1 VTVWRSHAR
10 KFIATFAAAALIGT
24 GAHAATASRSGT
36 SGTVVTGPAPESP
49 TSSARQPDA
58 VQDDQRSRRPDRV
71 GRSFPPA
78 AKPAFVAAAR
88 EVVRDNRTTV
98 HAAAGESYQAKDVVV
113 DSTGARHVRFD
124 RAWNGLPVL
133 GGDFVVHTTDAGGFA
148 GATVAQDAAVDVS
161 RTPAVA
167 ERDAIATAGKQAT
180 GPAAARLVVDAH
192 QGEPALAWQVTIA
205 DHLVVIVDAGT
216 GRTRR
221 TYDLTKGAD
230 TATGHGYYNGEVK
243 LSTTRTGDGSF
254 TLIDPDRGG
263 NTTRDALNIAARPT
277 EASSRAF
284 TDADD
289 VWGDGT
295 TADRATAAADVHYGM
310 ARTWD
315 YFNDTF
321 GRAGIN
327 GDGKGV
333 TAYVHRDVDWANA
346 SWNDTCLC
354 MMFGDGDAVR
364 KSFTS
369 IDDVAHEMTHGLTFR
384 TADLVYAGESGA
396 LNEATSDIFGTLVEF
411 AADNPTDE
419 PDYLV
424 SERTGPQPLRWMDEP
439 TRDRKSASCWSP
451 SVKDLDVHRSS
462 GVANKFFYSLAVG
475 SGSTRWGSSTPCGGA
490 APVTGIGNDA
500 AGAIWYRALTTYMV
514 SSTDFAG
521 ARQAT
526 LQAAADLYGPDSAER
541 SAVQAA
547 WLAVGVDGSGTVPP
561 SDTAPVI
568 DPVAFTPAHL
578 GTPVQR
584 QLTGHDPQGQAI
596 LWSAEDLPPGL
607 TISPDGLISGAPTVK
622 GVSTVR
628 IHASDPD
635 GNRTSAASALWY
647 VTGPPTVAGLL
658 PGSRAFNVGAETSFV
673 VRFEDYPDHRALG
686 QAGLV
691 AVETTGLPDGLTATA
706 TADTSFEWMTKVT
719 VAGTPTTAGTGTIR
733 FTATDPDGETAT
745 FALPYTVGPPLAPA
759 TPVGSVYS
767 GTVSGTATVS
777 WIAPPTG
784 SPPVTGYVVRVT
796 PGTEQVLP
804 ATARSVTLTGLDPT
818 QTYEIGVRARG
829 TAIDSAE
836 KTQTMKPAHLTL
848 SPLSA
853 TVDHAGPVTLSGTVT
868 GPPALGRIHLEQK
881 ALTSATWTRVPLTAV
896 DDAGTWSLTVN
907 PTVSTN
913 YRVQYPAGAI
923 GWWPATSAVSTVT
936 VRHAVT
942 VTPST
947 LSARAGTT
955 VTFTGK
961 VTPATTGVKA
971 NLQHH
976 TTGGWVT
983 LQSAAIAADGSYS
996 IRRAFAL
1003 GKVRLRVVTSGGNT
1017 NAAGSSPTVTL
1028 TVT

>member
-1 VTVWRSHAR
+1 VA
-10 KFIATFAAAALIGT
+10 
-24 GAHAATASRSGT
+24 
-36 SGTVVTGPAPESP
+36 GPAPGP
-49 TSSARQPDA
+49 PTTSSARQPDA
-58 VQDDQRSRRPDRV
+58 VQDDQRSRRPVRA
-71 GRSFPPA
+71 GRSVPPA
-78 AKPAFVAAAR
+78 EKPALVAAAR
-88 EVVRDNRTTV
+88 EVVRGNSKAV
-98 HAAAGESYQAKDVVV
+98 HAVAGESYQAKDVVV
-113 DSTGARHVRFD
+113 DSTGAQHVRFD
-124 RAWNGLPVL
+124 RTWNGLPVL
-133 GGDFVVHTTDAGGFA
+133 GGDFVVHTTGAGRFA
-148 GATVAQDAAVDVS
+148 GATVAQDAAVEVS

-167 ERDAIATAGKQAT
+167 KHDAIAAAGKQSA
-180 GPAAARLVVDAH
+180 GAAEAQLVVDAH
-192 QGEPALAWQVTIA
+192 QGEPALAWKVTIA
-205 DHLVVIVDAGT
+205 GHLVVIVDATT

-221 TYDLTKGAD
+221 TYDLIKGAD
-230 TATGHGYYNGEVK
+230 TGTGHGLYNGEVK

-263 NTTRDALNIAARPT
+263 NTTRDALNVPARPT

-284 TDADD
+284 IDADD
-289 VWGDGT
+289 IWGDGT
-295 TADRATAAADVHYGM
+295 TADRATAAADVHYGT

-327 GDGKGV
+327 ADGKGV
-333 TAYVHRDVDWANA
+333 TAYVHRDVNWANA
-346 SWNDTCLC
+346 SWSDTCVC

-411 AADNPTDE
+411 SANNPADE
-419 PDYLV
+419 PDYLI
-424 SERTGPQPLRWMDEP
+424 SELTGPQPLRWMDEP

-475 SGSTRWGSSTPCGGA
+475 SGATRWGTSTPCGGA

-526 LQAAADLYGPDSAER
+526 LQAAADLYGPDSTER

-584 QLTGHDPQGQAI
+584 QLTGRDPQGQTI
-596 LWSAEDLPPGL
+596 LWSAEGLPPGL
-607 TISPDGLISGAPTVK
+607 TISPEGLVSGVPLTK
-622 GVSTVR
+622 GTSTVR
-628 IHASDPD
+628 IHATDPD
-635 GNRTSAASALWY
+635 GNRTSPAAAIWY
-647 VTGPPTVAGLL
+647 VTGPPGLAL
-658 PGSRAFNVGAETSFV
+658 PLPASRSFNVGAETSFV
-673 VRFEDYPDHRALG
+673 VRFEDYPDHHALG
-686 QAGLV
+686 QTQTV

-706 TADTSFEWMTKVT
+706 TVDDTFAWMTKVT
-719 VAGTPTTAGTGTIR
+719 LRGTPSTEGTGTIR
-733 FTATDPDGETAT
+733 FTATDPDGETAA
-745 FALPYTVGPPLAPA
+745 FALPYTVGPPQAPV
-759 TPVGSVYS
+759 TPAAYVYA
-767 GTVSGTATVS
+767 GDVSGTAIVK
-777 WIAPPTG
+777 WGDPVAG
-784 SPPVTGYVVRVT
+784 SPQVTGYVIRVT
-796 PGTEQVLP
+796 PGSEQVLP
-804 ATARSVTLTGLDPT
+804 ATARTVTLTGLDPK
-818 QTYEIGVRARG
+818 QAYEIGVRARG
-829 TAIDSAE
+829 TVIDSVEA
-836 KTQTMKPAHLTL
+836 TLTMKPTSLTL

-853 TVDHAGPVTLSGTVT
+853 TVDHAGPVTLTGTVT
-868 GPPALGRIHLEQK
+868 GPPATGRAYLEHK
-881 ALTSATWTRVPLTAV
+881 ASTSANWMRISTVTA
-896 DDAGTWSLTVN
+896 DATGTWSHTVN
-907 PTVSTN
+907 PTETAA
-913 YRVQYPAGAI
+913 YRVSYPALAI
-923 GWWPATSAVSTVT
+923 GWWPATSAISTIT

-947 LSARAGTT
+947 LSAKAGST

-971 NLQHH
+971 NLQHY
-976 TTGGWVT
+976 TNGGWVT
-983 LQSAAIAADGSYS
+983 LQSATIAADGSYV

-1003 GKVRLRVVTSGGNT
+1003 GKVRLRVLTSGGNT
-1017 NAAGSSPTVTL
+1017 NAAGATPALTL